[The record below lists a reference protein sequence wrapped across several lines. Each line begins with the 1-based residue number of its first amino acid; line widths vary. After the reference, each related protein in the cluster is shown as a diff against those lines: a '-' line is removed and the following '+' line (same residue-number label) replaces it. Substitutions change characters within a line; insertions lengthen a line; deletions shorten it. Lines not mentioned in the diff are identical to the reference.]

1 MRQLFESVLEL
12 RGIQERFHS
21 QSQYEMK
28 RRKDLELYI
37 EKNGTCNEIENND
50 THLKEVFLLE
60 VNRYE
65 NIIKEIYIS
74 YKASF
79 FFHLIFRHVC
89 VYVLKNIF
97 KYVTEQKKVLQ
108 KTQFKKLIW
117 KNKTT
122 L

>member
-37 EKNGTCNEIENND
+37 DKHGTCNEIENND
-50 THLKEVFLLE
+50 AHLKEVFLLE

-79 FFHLIFRHVC
+79 IFHLIFRALNWAAKKALFVFRLVC
-89 VYVLKNIF
+89 MCMCTF
-97 KYVTEQKKVLQ
+97 W
-108 KTQFKKLIW
+108 KTHF
-117 KNKTT
+117 
-122 L
+122 